1 MKLKKSFAQN
11 AGCQYFSAADN
22 LKILLISIITC
33 TIHSIA
39 FYWETRMKFSSV
51 ILIILSLF
59 VATDVYALSDEALS
73 IIQRFKNKYSK
84 EQNSNSDL
92 KTGEATIVEKTQEP
106 KLTVTEIEQ
115 EKKYVPGLAFSKALS
130 RYRTARKTGVFQ
142 QNSVP
147 EISVNTSERASK
159 KLKRY
164 NINFVQQND
173 KENPKV
179 KFEDKSDLDF
189 STGKEI
195 SRQELKTEESST
207 SLINKADTVLK
218 KTNKKHIDS
227 TINKKKDKEPVI
239 PNLPVANTAGSNKK
253 SDEEAV
259 IDGVVTPEDDEEFN
273 QFIRRYD
280 FKMPD
285 NYRII
290 VR

>member
-1 MKLKKSFAQN
+1 MKLKKSSAQN
-11 AGCQYFSAADN
+11 AACQYFSAADN
-22 LKILLISIITC
+22 LKILLILIITC
-33 TIHSIA
+33 TIHAIA
-39 FYWETRMKFSSV
+39 LYWETRMKFSSV

-73 IIQRFKNKYSK
+73 ILQGFKNKYNK
-84 EQNSNSDL
+84 EQNNNSDF
-92 KTGEATIVEKTQEP
+92 KAGEARTVEKTKEP
-106 KLTVTEIEQ
+106 TLDVTEIKQ
-115 EKKYVPGLAFSKALS
+115 EKKYVPGLAFSKALA

-164 NINFVQQND
+164 NINFIQQND

-179 KFEDKSDLDF
+179 KFEDKSDSGF

-195 SRQELKTEESST
+195 SRQKLKTEESST

-227 TINKKKDKEPVI
+227 AINKKKNKEPVI
-239 PNLPVANTAGSNKK
+239 PNLPAHTAGSNKK

-259 IDGVVTPEDDEEFN
+259 IDGIVTPEDDEEFN

>member
-1 MKLKKSFAQN
+1 MKLKKSSAQN
-11 AGCQYFSAADN
+11 AACQYFSAADN
-22 LKILLISIITC
+22 LKILLILIITC
-33 TIHSIA
+33 TIHAIA
-39 FYWETRMKFSSV
+39 LYWETRMKFSSV

-73 IIQRFKNKYSK
+73 ILQGFKNKYNK
-84 EQNSNSDL
+84 EQNNNSDL
-92 KTGEATIVEKTQEP
+92 KTAEATIVEKTQEP
-106 KLTVTEIEQ
+106 TLDVTEIKQ

-164 NINFVQQND
+164 NINFIQQND

-179 KFEDKSDLDF
+179 KFEDKSDSGFL
-189 STGKEI
+189 TGKEI
-195 SRQELKTEESST
+195 SRQKLKTEESST

-227 TINKKKDKEPVI
+227 AINKKKDKEPVI
-239 PNLPVANTAGSNKK
+239 PNLPAHTAGSNKK
-253 SDEEAV
+253 YDEEAV
-259 IDGVVTPEDDEEFN
+259 IDGIVTPEDDEEFN

>member
-1 MKLKKSFAQN
+1 MKLKKSSAQN
-11 AGCQYFSAADN
+11 AACQYFSAADN
-22 LKILLISIITC
+22 LKILLILIITC
-33 TIHSIA
+33 TIHAIA
-39 FYWETRMKFSSV
+39 LYWETRMKFSSV

-73 IIQRFKNKYSK
+73 ILQGFKNKYNK
-84 EQNSNSDL
+84 EQNNNSDF
-92 KTGEATIVEKTQEP
+92 KAGEARTVEKTQEP
-106 KLTVTEIEQ
+106 TLDVTEIKQ

-147 EISVNTSERASK
+147 EISVNSSERASK

-164 NINFVQQND
+164 NINFIQQND

-179 KFEDKSDLDF
+179 KFEDKSDSGFL
-189 STGKEI
+189 TGKEI
-195 SRQELKTEESST
+195 SRQKLKTEESST

-227 TINKKKDKEPVI
+227 AINKKKNKEPVI
-239 PNLPVANTAGSNKK
+239 PNLPAHTAGSNKK
-253 SDEEAV
+253 YDEEAV
-259 IDGVVTPEDDEEFN
+259 IDGIVTPEDDEEFN

>member
-1 MKLKKSFAQN
+1 MKLKKSSAQN
-11 AGCQYFSAADN
+11 AACQYFSAADN
-22 LKILLISIITC
+22 LKILLILIITC
-33 TIHSIA
+33 TIHAIA
-39 FYWETRMKFSSV
+39 LYWETRMKFSSV

-73 IIQRFKNKYSK
+73 ILQGFKNKYNK
-84 EQNSNSDL
+84 EQNNNSDF
-92 KTGEATIVEKTQEP
+92 KAGEARTVEKTQEP
-106 KLTVTEIEQ
+106 TLDVTEIKQ

-130 RYRTARKTGVFQ
+130 RYRTARKTGVLQ

-173 KENPKV
+173 KEIPKV
-179 KFEDKSDLDF
+179 KFEDKSDSGF

-195 SRQELKTEESST
+195 SRQKLKTEESST

-227 TINKKKDKEPVI
+227 AINKKKNKEPVI
-239 PNLPVANTAGSNKK
+239 PNLPAHTAGSNKK

-259 IDGVVTPEDDEEFN
+259 IDGIVTPEDDEEFN

>member
-1 MKLKKSFAQN
+1 MKLKKSSAQN
-11 AGCQYFSAADN
+11 AACQYFSAADN
-22 LKILLISIITC
+22 LKILLILIITC
-33 TIHSIA
+33 TIHAIA
-39 FYWETRMKFSSV
+39 LYWETRMKFSSV

-73 IIQRFKNKYSK
+73 ILQGFKNKYNK
-84 EQNSNSDL
+84 EQNNNSDF
-92 KTGEATIVEKTQEP
+92 KAGEARTVEKTKEP
-106 KLTVTEIEQ
+106 TLDVTEIKQ

-173 KENPKV
+173 KEIPKV
-179 KFEDKSDLDF
+179 KFEDKSDSGF

-195 SRQELKTEESST
+195 SRQKLKTEESST

-227 TINKKKDKEPVI
+227 AINKKKNKEPVI
-239 PNLPVANTAGSNKK
+239 PNLPAHTAGSNKK

-259 IDGVVTPEDDEEFN
+259 IDGIVTPEDDEEFN

>member
-1 MKLKKSFAQN
+1 MKLKKSSAQN
-11 AGCQYFSAADN
+11 AACQYFSAADN
-22 LKILLISIITC
+22 LKILLILIITC
-33 TIHSIA
+33 TIHAIA
-39 FYWETRMKFSSV
+39 LYWETRMKFSSV

-73 IIQRFKNKYSK
+73 ILQGFKNKYNK
-84 EQNSNSDL
+84 EQNNNSDF
-92 KTGEATIVEKTQEP
+92 KAGEARTVEKTKEP
-106 KLTVTEIEQ
+106 TLDVTEIKQ

-179 KFEDKSDLDF
+179 KFEDKSDSGF

-195 SRQELKTEESST
+195 SRQKLKTEESST

-227 TINKKKDKEPVI
+227 AINKKKNKEPVI
-239 PNLPVANTAGSNKK
+239 PNLPAHTAGSNKK
-253 SDEEAV
+253 YDEEAV
-259 IDGVVTPEDDEEFN
+259 IDGIVTPEDDEEFN

>member
-1 MKLKKSFAQN
+1 MKLKKSSAQN
-11 AGCQYFSAADN
+11 AACQYFSAADN
-22 LKILLISIITC
+22 LKILLILIITC
-33 TIHSIA
+33 TIHAIA
-39 FYWETRMKFSSV
+39 LYWETRMKFSSV

-73 IIQRFKNKYSK
+73 ILQGFKNKYNK
-84 EQNSNSDL
+84 EQNNNSDF
-92 KTGEATIVEKTQEP
+92 KAGEARTVEKTKEP
-106 KLTVTEIEQ
+106 TLDVTEIKQ

-130 RYRTARKTGVFQ
+130 RYRTARKTGVLQ

-173 KENPKV
+173 KEIPKV
-179 KFEDKSDLDF
+179 KFEDKSDSGF

-195 SRQELKTEESST
+195 SRQKLKTEESST

-227 TINKKKDKEPVI
+227 AINKKKNKEPVI
-239 PNLPVANTAGSNKK
+239 PNLPAHTAGSNKK

-259 IDGVVTPEDDEEFN
+259 IDGIVTPEDDEEFN

>member
-1 MKLKKSFAQN
+1 MKLKKSSAQN
-11 AGCQYFSAADN
+11 AACQYFSAADN
-22 LKILLISIITC
+22 LKILLILIITC
-33 TIHSIA
+33 TIHAIA
-39 FYWETRMKFSSV
+39 LYWETRMKFSSV

-73 IIQRFKNKYSK
+73 ILQGFKNKYNK
-84 EQNSNSDL
+84 EQNNNSDF
-92 KTGEATIVEKTQEP
+92 KAGEARIVEKTQEP
-106 KLTVTEIEQ
+106 TLDVTEIKQ

-130 RYRTARKTGVFQ
+130 RYRTARKTGVLQ

-173 KENPKV
+173 KEIPKV
-179 KFEDKSDLDF
+179 KFEDKSDSGF

-195 SRQELKTEESST
+195 SRQKLKTEESST

-227 TINKKKDKEPVI
+227 AINKKKDKEPVI
-239 PNLPVANTAGSNKK
+239 PDLPAHTAGSNKK

-259 IDGVVTPEDDEEFN
+259 IDGIVTPEDDEEFN

>member
-1 MKLKKSFAQN
+1 MKLKKSSAQN
-11 AGCQYFSAADN
+11 AACQYFSAADN
-22 LKILLISIITC
+22 LKILLILIITC
-33 TIHSIA
+33 TIHAIA
-39 FYWETRMKFSSV
+39 LYWETRMKFSSV

-73 IIQRFKNKYSK
+73 ILQGFKNKYNK
-84 EQNSNSDL
+84 EQNNNSDF
-92 KTGEATIVEKTQEP
+92 KAGEARIVEKTQEP
-106 KLTVTEIEQ
+106 TLDVTEIKQ

-130 RYRTARKTGVFQ
+130 RYRTARKTGVLQ

-173 KENPKV
+173 KEIPKV
-179 KFEDKSDLDF
+179 KFEDKSDSGF

-195 SRQELKTEESST
+195 SRQKLKTEESST

-227 TINKKKDKEPVI
+227 AINKKKDKEPVI
-239 PNLPVANTAGSNKK
+239 PDLPAHTAGSNKK
-253 SDEEAV
+253 NDEEAV
-259 IDGVVTPEDDEEFN
+259 IDGIVTPEDDEEFN

>member
-1 MKLKKSFAQN
+1 MKLKKSSAQN
-11 AGCQYFSAADN
+11 AACQYFSAADN
-22 LKILLISIITC
+22 LKILLILIITC
-33 TIHSIA
+33 TIHAIA
-39 FYWETRMKFSSV
+39 LYWETRMKFSSV

-73 IIQRFKNKYSK
+73 ILQGFKNKYNK
-84 EQNSNSDL
+84 EQNNNSDF
-92 KTGEATIVEKTQEP
+92 KAGEARTVEKTQEP
-106 KLTVTEIEQ
+106 TLDVTEIKQ

-173 KENPKV
+173 KEIPKV
-179 KFEDKSDLDF
+179 KFEDKSDSGF

-195 SRQELKTEESST
+195 SRQKLKTEESST

-227 TINKKKDKEPVI
+227 AINKKKNKEPVI
-239 PNLPVANTAGSNKK
+239 PNLPAHTAGSNKK

-259 IDGVVTPEDDEEFN
+259 IDGIVTPEDDEEFN

>member
-1 MKLKKSFAQN
+1 MKLKKSSAQN
-11 AGCQYFSAADN
+11 AACQYFSAADN
-22 LKILLISIITC
+22 LKILLILIITC
-33 TIHSIA
+33 TIHAIA
-39 FYWETRMKFSSV
+39 LYWETRMKFSSV

-73 IIQRFKNKYSK
+73 ILQGFKNKYNK
-84 EQNSNSDL
+84 EQNNNSDF
-92 KTGEATIVEKTQEP
+92 KAGEARTVEKTKEP
-106 KLTVTEIEQ
+106 TLDVTEIKQ

-173 KENPKV
+173 KEIPKV
-179 KFEDKSDLDF
+179 KFEDKSDSGF

-195 SRQELKTEESST
+195 SRQKLKTEESST

-227 TINKKKDKEPVI
+227 AINKKKNKEPVI
-239 PNLPVANTAGSNKK
+239 PNLPAHTAGSNKK
-253 SDEEAV
+253 NDEEAV
-259 IDGVVTPEDDEEFN
+259 IDGIVTPEDDEEFN